1 MTLVFEQSQE
11 QLYSETRYSRKT
23 SKSTQ
28 CCATILLTG
37 ERGRKERSEGKEVK
51 MHRDILFLVLMLWT
65 SFVNCCSTNNGSCIF
80 PFIYKSKT
88 YHGCTRDEDP
98 DSRLWCSLQV
108 DDETGVHVT
117 GQFGHCQDDCIKHPV
132 CDTLSVTDT
141 DDDFASG
148 EYVVGES
155 Y

>member
-1 MTLVFEQSQE
+1 
-11 QLYSETRYSRKT
+11 
-23 SKSTQ
+23 
-28 CCATILLTG
+28 
-37 ERGRKERSEGKEVK
+37 